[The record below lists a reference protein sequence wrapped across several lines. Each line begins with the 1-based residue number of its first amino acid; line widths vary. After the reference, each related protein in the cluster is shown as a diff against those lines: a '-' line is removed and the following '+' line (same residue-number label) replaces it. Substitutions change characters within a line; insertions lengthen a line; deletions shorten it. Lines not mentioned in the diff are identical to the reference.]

1 MGGAGEVG
9 EARAVEKVRS
19 TWARWWRSLC
29 GQRAALALGDPGG
42 PRGGRGEAGRI
53 AADTPLRMRFPHGR
67 PWPEAHRP
75 VSGVGPTLSWK
86 GTKETA
92 VEESPQLQHFHREGP
107 RGRMWS
113 RRRGCSEQSS
123 GSQLHV
129 TVRASKKMG
138 RLSLADVC
146 F

>member
-1 MGGAGEVG
+1 MEGAGEVG
-9 EARAVEKVRS
+9 GARAVEKVRS